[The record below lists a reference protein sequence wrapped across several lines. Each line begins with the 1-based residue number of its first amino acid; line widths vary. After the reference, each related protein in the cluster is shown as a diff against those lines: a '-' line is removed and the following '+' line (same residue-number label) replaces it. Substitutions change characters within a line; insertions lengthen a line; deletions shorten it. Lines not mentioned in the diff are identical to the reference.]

1 MNGPLAALMLSQ
13 PHNDR
18 FDVKTQGRSQAG
30 LTAEF
35 ESVRVLHPNLI
46 AGWGSHEDQHALT
59 DLWSSDYTRLVG
71 VIADPGSDRR
81 RALVE
86 PVLQEEP
93 VQVGLDGPGRNA
105 ELRGDLFI

>member
-35 ESVRVLHPNLI
+35 ESVI

-59 DLWSSDYTRLVG
+59 DLRSSDYTRLVG